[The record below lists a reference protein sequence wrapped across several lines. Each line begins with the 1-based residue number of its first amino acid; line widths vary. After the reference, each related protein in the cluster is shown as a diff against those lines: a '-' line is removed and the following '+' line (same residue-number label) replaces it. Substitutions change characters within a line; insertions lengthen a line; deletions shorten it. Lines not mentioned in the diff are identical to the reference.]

1 MIYFA
6 GWELVATGIL
16 VSILYEFED
25 KVHYREQIRPYVIS
39 GVYVLFQSIGVLW
52 LKMSI
57 DPLEG
62 ISKLG
67 YLHLISRNQRINLGF
82 IESVHESLE
91 WKNLSKE

>member
-16 VSILYEFED
+16 INILYENEEVNYPD
-25 KVHYREQIRPYVIS
+25 EIRPFVIS

-52 LKMSI
+52 LKISI

-67 YLHLISRNQRINLGF
+67 YLQLISRNQRINPGF
-82 IESVHESLE
+82 IE
-91 WKNLSKE
+91 NLQ